1 MRIQLSDNFT
11 YKKLFIFTIPSI
23 CMMIFT
29 SVYGVVDGYFVSN
42 YAGKTPFAALNLIM
56 PFLMILGTIGFMF
69 GTGGS
74 ALISKIMGEGDKEK
88 AHSIFSLL
96 VYLSAALGLV
106 LAVLGIIFLRPV
118 SIILG
123 AEGDLIEQCVIYG
136 RIILYALPLFILQVE
151 FQTFFITAEKPQLGL
166 YVTLLSGVLNMILDY
181 LFVAVFGWGLE
192 GAAWATS
199 LSQSLGGIIPLIY
212 FFSKNDSLLRLTKPI
227 FDLKAIIKTCTN
239 GISELLSN
247 ISMSLVGILYNL
259 QLIKYAGENGIAAY
273 GVLMYVNFVF
283 LSSFIGYSIGT
294 APIISFNYG
303 AKNKRELKNILRK
316 SLVILVLASI
326 IMFIS
331 SELLAAPL
339 SNLFVGYDEEL
350 LVLTKRGFL
359 LYSFSFL
366 FAGLAGY
373 GSAFFT
379 ALNNGLISAVLSV
392 SRTLIFEI
400 AFVFLLPLAF
410 GIDGVW
416 LSVVAAEFF
425 AMVITFLFLI
435 IYKKKYGY

>member
-303 AKNKRELKNILRK
+303 AKNKRELKNIQRK

>member
-106 LAVLGIIFLRPV
+106 LAVMGIIFLRPV

>member
-1 MRIQLSDNFT
+1 M
-11 YKKLFIFTIPSI
+11 
-23 CMMIFT
+23 
-29 SVYGVVDGYFVSN
+29 
-42 YAGKTPFAALNLIM
+42 
-56 PFLMILGTIGFMF
+56 
-69 GTGGS
+69 
-74 ALISKIMGEGDKEK
+74 
-88 AHSIFSLL
+88 
-96 VYLSAALGLV
+96 V

-136 RIILYALPLFILQVE
+136 RIILYALPLFILLVE

-303 AKNKRELKNILRK
+303 AKNKRELKNFLRK